1 MTQGKKETLM
11 NKIAIGLAAVL
22 MLGTASAASAVDV
35 KAGAQVDAGAAVT
48 TDAAGAA
55 ADATTTGSVNAS
67 ANYGQLISGLNST
80 QEVDLSAFNDSS
92 TLNCVTV
99 STLQGNSDNGASL
112 DSAIA
117 AGEAK
122 KATLQGNIQSNT
134 ALWSKIQ
141 ASCTGVADLTLE
153 DVLWIESGAD
163 GAFTVYVDDRA

>member
-1 MTQGKKETLM
+1 M
-11 NKIAIGLAAVL
+11 NKFAIGLAAVL

-35 KAGAQVDAGAAVT
+35 KAGAQVDAGAAVS

-55 ADATTTGSVNAS
+55 ADATTTGSVNAN
-67 ANYGQLISGLNST
+67 ANYGQLISGLNSN

-99 STLQGNSDNGASL
+99 SSLQGNSDNGASL
-112 DSAIA
+112 DSAMT

-141 ASCTGVADLTLE
+141 ASCTGIADLALE
-153 DVLWIESGAD
+153 DVLWIETGAD
-163 GAFTVYVDDRA
+163 GAFTVYIDDRA